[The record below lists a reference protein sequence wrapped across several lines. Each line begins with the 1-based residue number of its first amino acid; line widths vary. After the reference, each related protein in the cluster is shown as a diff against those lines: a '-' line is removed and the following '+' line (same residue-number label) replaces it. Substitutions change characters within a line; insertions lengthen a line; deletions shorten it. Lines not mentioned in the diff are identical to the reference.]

1 MRTVWSQLDSLV
13 ALPFAIF
20 LAFTVLILKFGLSF
34 LVGLG
39 VLMTGI
45 LVSLLLRVFL
55 KKVQLE
61 IAMRREVR
69 MELTS
74 EAISHI

>member
-1 MRTVWSQLDSLV
+1 MLDRLV

-20 LAFTVLILKFGLSF
+20 LAFSILSWKFGLSF

-39 VLMTGI
+39 VLITGI
-45 LVSLLLRVFL
+45 LVSLLLRVLL
-55 KKVQLE
+55 KRVQLE

-69 MELTS
+69 MDLTS
-74 EAISHI
+74 EAFSNI

>member
-1 MRTVWSQLDSLV
+1 M
-13 ALPFAIF
+13 ALPFAIL

-39 VLMTGI
+39 VLLTGI

>member
-1 MRTVWSQLDSLV
+1 M